1 MLKKALKFLFVL
13 SLSILINDYFISYST
28 NLQTFSN
35 IDLLPKAK
43 VGLLLGTSKFTKD
56 GRNNLFYDYRLKA
69 AKELLDKDKIEY
81 LILSGD
87 NSTNSYNEPHTM
99 KNDLLKLGV
108 DESKMYLDYAG
119 FRTLD
124 SVVRAKEVF
133 NESNFTII
141 SQEFHNQ
148 RALFIANNK
157 NISANAFNAKDVP
170 TNQSLLVLTREK
182 LARVKTILDLFF
194 KVQPKFLGEKII
206 IDN

>member
-1 MLKKALKFLFVL
+1 MLKKALKILFVL
-13 SLSILINDYFISYST
+13 ILSILVNDYFISYST

-35 IDLLPKAK
+35 IELIPKAK

-56 GRNNLFYDYRLKA
+56 GRNNLFYDYRLNA

-87 NSTNSYNEPHTM
+87 NSTDSYNEPNTM

-108 DESKMYLDYAG
+108 DENKMYLDYAG

-133 NESNFTII
+133 NQNNFTII

-148 RALFIANNK
+148 RALFIANRK
-157 NISANAFNAKDVP
+157 NISANAFNAQDVP
-170 TNQSLLVLTREK
+170 PNQSLLVLTREK

-194 KVQPKFLGEKII
+194 QVEPKFLGKKII